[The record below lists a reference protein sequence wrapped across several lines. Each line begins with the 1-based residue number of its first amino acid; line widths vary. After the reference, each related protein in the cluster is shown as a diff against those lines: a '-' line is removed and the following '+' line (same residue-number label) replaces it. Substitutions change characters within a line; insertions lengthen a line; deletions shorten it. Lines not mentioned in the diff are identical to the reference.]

1 MTPIDTIQAFHRQEV
16 TFIQLLRAIITYESW
31 HFPTRN
37 DQPLLALHQ
46 EQQLLLLF
54 SSKENFSS
62 QNTDEVQPTVQT
74 GAWLSHQLSTN
85 IDSIVIDAGQSHSLQ
100 MPAKYFPVYQKI
112 AAAVQ
117 IERLLAGNDTQQNVI
132 SHLTSYKHYL
142 VPIVQDSDG
151 LTHITLAPDSQGRQF
166 AAVFT
171 AEDCLQA
178 FVTASQQMLG
188 EELQVHEI
196 SGREL
201 FNNLKQLNI
210 EGVVFNCYGP
220 VSPRA
225 ISKEFIDLVSKQK

>member
-1 MTPIDTIQAFHRQEV
+1 MTPIDTIQAFHRQDV
-16 TFIQLLRAIITYESW
+16 TFIQLLRAIVSYESW
-31 HFPTRN
+31 HLPTRN
-37 DQPLLALHQ
+37 EQPLLAVHQ

-54 SSKENFSS
+54 SSTENLSS
-62 QNTDEVQPTVQT
+62 QNTEEVQSTIQT
-74 GAWLSHQLSTN
+74 GLWISEQLSES
-85 IDSIVIDAGQSHSLQ
+85 IDSIVIDPGQSHSLQ
-100 MPAKYFPVYQKI
+100 IPSKYFAILQKI
-112 AAAVQ
+112 STAAQ
-117 IERLLAGNDTQQNVI
+117 IERLLEGNDTQQNVI
-132 SHLTSYKHYL
+132 THLTDYKHYL

-178 FVTASQQMLG
+178 FVSASQEMLG
-188 EELQVHEI
+188 DELQVHEI

-201 FNNLKQLNI
+201 FENLTQLSI

-225 ISKEFIDLVSKQK
+225 ISKEFIDILSKQK